1 MSTRTCDVCGKPMRL
16 YGATWKCMTSP
27 KDHKKILDALDRGVR
42 NAQNQEPSPAQIR
55 ARKKLRGRK
64 KK

>member
-1 MSTRTCDVCGKPMRL
+1 MRF
-16 YGATWKCMTSP
+16 YGTWKCMTSP
-27 KDHKKILDALDRGVR
+27 KDHKKILDSLDRGVR

-64 KK
+64 KKNP